1 MQEQTHKL
9 KRIKI
14 RVCVTNEKEKKRK
27 KNYKKRNERK
37 AKATTAKR
45 ITALTVTTQAER
57 VNQINRCPDIQGGK
71 REGWGIVKERDL
83 RFFFYII
90 EMDNKEKKK
99 IIEFFIIGDSKNSVI
114 YKISQTS

>member
-71 REGWGIVKERDL
+71 REWWGIVKERDL

-90 EMDNKEKKK
+90 EMDNKEKKNHR
-99 IIEFFIIGDSKNSVI
+99 ILYNRR
-114 YKISQTS
+114 Q

>member
-83 RFFFYII
+83 RFFFLYNR
-90 EMDNKEKKK
+90 D
-99 IIEFFIIGDSKNSVI
+99 G
-114 YKISQTS
+114 